1 MTSFTELPEADPAPH
16 VGNGH
21 ARATRRGVVDEVVGG
36 KNGRRGRL
44 PNADLRRRLSALQD
58 AADRELQRRGVAP
71 LRAPSRP
78 RLPSLPTV
86 AHLRGIANAA
96 DRTRA
101 VRNALGELGESEQA
115 EAVRGAL
122 SALGRVRPP
131 RIPGR
136 EALQQELPM
145 QLMGAMGQLAISLR
159 NLTGRDVIDLE
170 SMQDVMSAVFRA
182 LEVRRHHNAGQ
193 WNVDEFGFD
202 PEYTEAI
209 MPLVRLV
216 YRKYWRVDAIGV
228 RNVPRRGAALL
239 VSNHAGVL
247 PYDGAMIETAL
258 FEGGVD
264 RHARAL
270 IADWFFGMPMLSWLL
285 RRTGQTLGHPDD
297 THRLLR
303 SGELV
308 LVFPEGIKGT
318 GKLWRERYRLRRFGR
333 GGFAESAIR
342 AGAPIVPISV
352 VGSEELYPMLYDARP
367 LARLTGFP
375 YFPLTPTWP
384 WFGPLGLIPLPSKW
398 RIEFH
403 QPVPTDHLPPDA
415 ADDPSV
421 VMRIADQV
429 RDVIQEGVVSNLM
442 QRRGA
447 FRG

>member
-1 MTSFTELPEADPAPH
+1 MTSSFTELPEADPAPH

-21 ARATRRGVVDEVVGG
+21 ARATRGVVDEVMGG
-36 KNGRRGRL
+36 KNGRG
-44 PNADLRRRLSALQD
+44 ADLRRRLSALQD
-58 AADRELQRRGVAP
+58 AADRELQRRGVVP
-71 LRAPSRP
+71 LRTPSRP
-78 RLPSLPTV
+78 RLPSLPT
-86 AHLRGIANAA
+86 LP
-96 DRTRA
+96 T
-101 VRNALGELGESEQA
+101 LPSLPSLPSLPT
-115 EAVRGAL
+115 AL
-122 SALGRVRPP
+122 SRMPRP
-131 RIPGR
+131 RIPKR
-136 EALQQELPM
+136 DELPM
-145 QLMGAMGQLAISLR
+145 QLMGAMGQLAITLR
-159 NLTGRDVIDLE
+159 DLSGRDLIDLE
-170 SMQDVMSAVFRA
+170 SLQDLMSVVFRA

-193 WNVDEFGFD
+193 WNVDDFGFD

-209 MPLVRLV
+209 MPLARLL

-297 THRLLR
+297 THRLLS

-352 VGSEELYPMLYDARP
+352 VGSEELYPMLYDLRP
-367 LARLTGFP
+367 LARLVGFP

-384 WFGPLGLIPLPSKW
+384 WLGPLGLIPLPSKW

-403 QPVPTDHLPPDA
+403 KPIPTDHLPPDA
-415 ADDPSV
+415 ASDPSV
-421 VMRIADQV
+421 VMRLADQV